1 MTIARAAKPFIAVAA
16 GVAALLAIV
25 NVAPAGEP
33 RSRYRTVPAVEQ
45 NRIVVDQNSNVIR
58 FYIEGK
64 QVALIDSQG
73 LRR

>member
-1 MTIARAAKPFIAVAA
+1 MTITRTKPFTAVAA

-25 NVAPAGEP
+25 NLAPAGEP
-33 RSRYRTVPAVEQ
+33 RPRYRNAP
-45 NRIVVDQNSNVIR
+45 VVDETRIEVDGTANAIR

-73 LRR
+73 LN